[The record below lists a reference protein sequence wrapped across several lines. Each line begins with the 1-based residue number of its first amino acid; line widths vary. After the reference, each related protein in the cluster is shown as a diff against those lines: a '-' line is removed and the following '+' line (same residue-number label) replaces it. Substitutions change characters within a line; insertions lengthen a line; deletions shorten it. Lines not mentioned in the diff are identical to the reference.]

1 MVIMG
6 KRVDVNKQDGFSLIE
21 LISILIIVGVIT
33 VSLTSRFGAVSRASI
48 QASRDDII
56 AALFFAQQT
65 SMARDTIS
73 IVITSSDVSVKENG
87 TDIRLSTEA
96 YPLSF
101 PPDVTATPITFLYDR
116 LGHTTAGTI
125 SLSNSAGAST
135 TITVEASGYVH

>member
-1 MVIMG
+1 MS
-6 KRVDVNKQDGFSLIE
+6 KQNGFSLIE
-21 LISILIIVGVIT
+21 LISVLIIVSAIT
-33 VSLTSRFGAVSRASI
+33 YSVSSRLGFFSAAPV

-73 IVITSSDVSVKENG
+73 LVITSSTVSVKENG
-87 TDIRLSTEA
+87 TDIHLSTDA

-101 PPDVTATPITFLYDR
+101 PPDVTATPITFLYDK
-116 LGHTTAGTI
+116 LGHTTAGTVNLT
-125 SLSNSAGAST
+125 SSSGASA